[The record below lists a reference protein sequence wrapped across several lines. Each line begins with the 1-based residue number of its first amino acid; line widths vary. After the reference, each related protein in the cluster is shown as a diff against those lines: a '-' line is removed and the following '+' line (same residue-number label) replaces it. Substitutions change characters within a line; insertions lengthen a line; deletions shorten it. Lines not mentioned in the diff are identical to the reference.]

1 MQLKW
6 IPTDKKR
13 FLPLLLLADEQESM
27 IDRYLM
33 RGTMYAAYEG
43 EEVIGVAVLV
53 RQSQEIYEL
62 KNFVVAPA
70 YQGKGIGKQI
80 LIELCEKCRQRSAHT
95 MRVGTGE
102 SPKQLA
108 FYKACGFTVCGR
120 EIGFFT
126 HNYDHPIIEDGI
138 QLQDMIYLEKLL

>member
-13 FLPLLLLADEQESM
+13 FLSLLLLADEQESM

-43 EEVIGVAVLV
+43 EKVIGVAVLV
-53 RQSQEIYEL
+53 RQSQDIYEL
-62 KNFVVAPA
+62 KNLTVVPA

-80 LIELCEKCRQRSAHT
+80 LMELCEKCRERSAHT
-95 MRVGTGE
+95 LRVGTGE
-102 SPKQLA
+102 TPKHLG
-108 FYKACGFTVCGR
+108 FYKACGFTECGR
-120 EIGFFT
+120 EADFFT
-126 HNYDHPIIEDGI
+126 QNYDHPIVEDGI
-138 QLQDMIYLEKLL
+138 TLQDMIYLEKAL

>member
-1 MQLKW
+1 MRLKW

-13 FLPLLLLADEQESM
+13 FLSLLLLADEQESM

-62 KNFVVAPA
+62 KNLAVAPSH
-70 YQGKGIGKQI
+70 QGKGIGRQI
-80 LIELCEKCRQRSAHT
+80 LMALCEKCRERSAHT
-95 MRVGTGE
+95 LKVGTGE
-102 SPKQLA
+102 TPRTLG
-108 FYKACGFTVCGR
+108 FYKACGFTACGR
-120 EIGFFT
+120 EVDFFT
-126 HNYDHPIIEDGI
+126 RNYDHPILEDGV
-138 QLQDMIYLEKLL
+138 LLRDMIYFEKVL